1 MDQTILERLNASVKA
16 NDILYFLGDF
26 CIGSKVRALE
36 HRKQI
41 RCRKIFA
48 VPGNHDKQIR
58 KLTEEFSWLSNLAE
72 ISIHGQPIVI
82 CHYALRVWNRS
93 HHGAWHLYGHSHGN
107 LSDTPTSLSMDV
119 GVDTHDFRPWHFDEI
134 SPLMAERVKRPHRSI
149 SRSQAFT
156 IEPCSPAQQVYAY
169 CVGSYANCAKYRVD
183 SLTDMVRGQP
193 TSNNIFG
200 IGLTNT
206 NF

>member
-1 MDQTILERLNASVKA
+1 MPNISFTADFHFGHSNIIRYCNRPFRNVEEMDQTILERLNASVKA
-16 NDILYFLGDF
+16 NDSLYFLGDF

-72 ISIHGQPIVI
+72 ISLHGQPIVI
-82 CHYALRVWNRS
+82 CHHAMRVWNRS

-107 LSDTPTSLSMDV
+107 LPDTPTSLSMDV
-119 GVDTHDFRPWHFDEI
+119 GIDTHDFRPWHFDEI
-134 SPLMAERVKRPHRSI
+134 STLMAERVKRWAAPSHPSQSSI
-149 SRSQAFT
+149 H
-156 IEPCSPAQQVYAY
+156 
-169 CVGSYANCAKYRVD
+169 D
-183 SLTDMVRGQP
+183 
-193 TSNNIFG
+193 
-200 IGLTNT
+200 
-206 NF
+206 